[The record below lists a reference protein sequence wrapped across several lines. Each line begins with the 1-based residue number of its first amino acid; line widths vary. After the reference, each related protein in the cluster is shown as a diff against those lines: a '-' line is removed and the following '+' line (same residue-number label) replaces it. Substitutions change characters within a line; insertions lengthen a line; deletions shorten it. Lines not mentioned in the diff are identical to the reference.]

1 MGGLVRQRRQDVRVH
16 AEQQQHP
23 GRHHGVGVQP
33 VRLPVEQ
40 QLHGAGPGG
49 VLLQLD
55 HGVVRGRRPGRV
67 RGLAVAAVPPGAHAV
82 RGGAGR
88 RRRRVPASGGPG
100 GAGGRAQAPVQHSG
114 AAHRRGAG
122 HVQLHRERGPARG
135 RRVHTAAVH
144 SGHGRRRDHG
154 QLAAHARVRRGH
166 DAGGRV
172 GGRPGARGEGE
183 RQLPGVRGGGG
194 REERGRRRAAG
205 QGDGR
210 E

>member
-205 QGDGR
+205 QGGGR